1 MTSHGYLFH
10 GLNLTITGGAEV
22 QAALGARLGQF
33 PSGRLQGRPDL
44 RFDFV
49 KMTGSQP
56 VVRPAGV
63 GRPILEVGA
72 GEVVYFDDLEQLY
85 LDFPGCGRSL
95 CDVRNRHATV
105 WYSESAAADAW
116 LLSHP
121 FFTISLTEL
130 LKREGLFMVHAA
142 GLAVGRKGLLLA
154 GDSGSGKTTLTLM
167 LVRAGFGFLADDTVF
182 LSASVPGE
190 ISRGLRV
197 LAFPD
202 EAGVTE
208 QTAGFFAELQSLP
221 GRPPPGGRNKKPLGV
236 AQTYGVKPCWEC
248 EPAVLVLDE
257 PTSDLD
263 PRGRREFK
271 ALLREIPATKLI
283 ATHDLELA
291 VELCARAIIL
301 DQGQIIADGC
311 TVELLADEKLMFA
324 HGLERPHILH
334 HIHPH

>member
-248 EPAVLVLDE
+248 EPAVLVFPQPSGSDQSVIAPMPASEALMRLVCNVLRTEARSCQAHLDALAALVRVSRCYSLQ
-257 PTSDLD
+257 T
-263 PRGRREFK
+263 GRDFDKLVSALRSLVEREF
-271 ALLREIPATKLI
+271 
-283 ATHDLELA
+283 
-291 VELCARAIIL
+291 
-301 DQGQIIADGC
+301 
-311 TVELLADEKLMFA
+311 
-324 HGLERPHILH
+324 
-334 HIHPH
+334 